1 MLSSSR
7 GNIAGT
13 SRLFLFGVL
22 LGLGGV
28 GMAAAADPR
37 PDRGRPAAVAVGRL
51 ELAAAHLH
59 HLRPG
64 PAARHLQELHARDGA
79 RLLLVT

>member
-22 LGLGGV
+22 T
-28 GMAAAADPR
+28 AAA
-37 PDRGRPAAVAVGRL
+37 
-51 ELAAAHLH
+51 
-59 HLRPG
+59 
-64 PAARHLQELHARDGA
+64 
-79 RLLLVT
+79 LLLSLSAGSGWLLLPISTTSAPPLVTCRNFVREMVRAFFW